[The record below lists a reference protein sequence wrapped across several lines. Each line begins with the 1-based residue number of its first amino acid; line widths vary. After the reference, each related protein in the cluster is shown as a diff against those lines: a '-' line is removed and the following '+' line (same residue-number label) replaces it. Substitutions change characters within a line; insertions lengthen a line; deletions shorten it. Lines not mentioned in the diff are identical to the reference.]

1 MDCIDI
7 VSCRN
12 VLRFQHLVWRVIME
26 SHRILKESQIMK
38 IHYVTGIAAIFVVAI
53 HILMRLIVPFELSL
67 EYDYIISNYKN
78 IFYVLILESILVLVS
93 VHGFNGIR
101 IILLELRQN
110 KAWENMITVV
120 TISAMIALIAYGT
133 RTIILANGL

>member
-1 MDCIDI
+1 
-7 VSCRN
+7 
-12 VLRFQHLVWRVIME
+12 
-26 SHRILKESQIMK
+26 
-38 IHYVTGIAAIFVVAI
+38 
-53 HILMRLIVPFELSL
+53 
-67 EYDYIISNYKN
+67 
-78 IFYVLILESILVLVS
+78 LVS

>member
-1 MDCIDI
+1 
-7 VSCRN
+7 
-12 VLRFQHLVWRVIME
+12 ME
-26 SHRILKESQIMK
+26 SHRVLKESQIMK
-38 IHYVTGIAAIFVVAI
+38 IHYITGVAAIFVVAV

-67 EYDYIISNYKN
+67 EYDFIIANYKN
-78 IFYVLILESILVLVS
+78 IFYVLVLETILILVS
-93 VHGFNGIR
+93 IHGFNGVR

-110 KAWENMITVV
+110 KTWENMVTVV

>member
-1 MDCIDI
+1 
-7 VSCRN
+7 
-12 VLRFQHLVWRVIME
+12 ME
-26 SHRILKESQIMK
+26 SHRMLKESQIMK
-38 IHYVTGIAAIFVVAI
+38 IHYITGVAAIFVVAV
-53 HILMRLIVPFELSL
+53 HILMRLIVPFDLSL

-78 IFYVLILESILVLVS
+78 IFYVLILESILVLIS

-101 IILLELRQN
+101 IILLELRQS

>member
-1 MDCIDI
+1 
-7 VSCRN
+7 
-12 VLRFQHLVWRVIME
+12 ME

-38 IHYVTGIAAIFVVAI
+38 IHYITGIAAIFVVAV
-53 HILMRLIVPFELSL
+53 HILMRLIVPFDLSL

-78 IFYVLILESILVLVS
+78 IFYVLILESILVLIS

-101 IILLELRQN
+101 IILLELRQS
-110 KAWENMITVV
+110 KSWENMITVA
-120 TISAMIALIAYGT
+120 TTSAMIALIAYGT